1 MEEGAALASQGKNG
15 HGENGLAAA
24 ADGGKSSRTGSE
36 SSQSGHQGETADEES
51 NENQFKKSNWANFL
65 TICFILDIKVL
76 TNTSI

>member
-1 MEEGAALASQGKNG
+1 MTIPEVVVEGAALASQGKNG

-51 NENQFKKSNWANFL
+51 NEVKK
-65 TICFILDIKVL
+65 
-76 TNTSI
+76 